1 MVWHRSVFLL
11 LVCVL
16 ACTKSSPTSS
26 PETAPPEEPAPAEP
40 APEPAASAPAPAPQP
55 TLAPAKA
62 TGPSAEELAAEG
74 LKPAEREP
82 DVRYVPTPHDV
93 VAKMLELGRIK
104 KTDVVYDLGC
114 GDGRIVV
121 AAAKKFG
128 VKAFGYDIDP
138 VRVREA
144 RKNVK
149 DNGVE
154 KLVTIEQADIF
165 TLDLSKAN
173 VVMLYLLPQLNVQLI
188 PQLKKLKPGSRVVS
202 HAFDM
207 QGAKPD
213 KQITIKSTESQA
225 EHEIY
230 LWTAPLK
237 LEK

>member
-1 MVWHRSVFLL
+1 MFLL

-16 ACTKSSPTSS
+16 ACTKSAPTSS
-26 PETAPPEEPAPAEP
+26 PETEPAPAEP
-40 APEPAASAPAPAPQP
+40 VPEPAASAPAPAPQP

-93 VAKMLELGRIK
+93 VLKMLELGRIK

-154 KLVTIEQADIF
+154 NLVAIEQADIF
-165 TLDLSKAN
+165 KLDLSKAN

-188 PQLKKLKPGSRVVS
+188 PQLQKLKPGSRIVS

-207 QGAKPD
+207 QGTKPD
-213 KQITIKSTESQA
+213 KQITMTSTESQA